1 VSGPGSAAGPPA
13 INDAG
18 AAALVWVRQTKPGD
32 FASVVLQAIVRDAG
46 AEAPIPPSL
55 RITGRSARRVD
66 ARGTITVPVRCSQRC
81 RVRARGLLFVDGAP
95 IGIGRPQS
103 TGKRLRA
110 HKVGQVG
117 VRFNASKVAAAGGR
131 AWASVSV
138 TATGRSPRPMTITR
152 RIRIR

>member
-1 VSGPGSAAGPPA
+1 V
-13 INDAG
+13 
-18 AAALVWVRQTKPGD
+18 ALE
-32 FASVVLQAIVRDAG
+32 AIVRDASG
-46 AEAPIPPSL
+46 DAPIPPAL
-55 RITGRSARRVD
+55 RITDRSARKVD
-66 ARGTITVPVRCSQRC
+66 AHGTIRLPVRCSQRC

-117 VRFNASKVAAAGGR
+117 VRFKVSQVAAAGGR

-152 RIRIR
+152 RIRIRH